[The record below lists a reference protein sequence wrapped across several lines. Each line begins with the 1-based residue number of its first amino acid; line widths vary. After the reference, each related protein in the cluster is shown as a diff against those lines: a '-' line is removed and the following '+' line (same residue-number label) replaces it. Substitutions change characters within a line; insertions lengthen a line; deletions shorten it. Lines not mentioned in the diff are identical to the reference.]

1 MSITTT
7 VSKFV
12 HTLFGEQVKANKEF
26 ILSVFKKHPDANFT
40 AQDIATTYKLNRV
53 HVSCRLSELYREGLI
68 HPIGVDVKA
77 NKTRYSKFKLTPYY
91 QIAFVKHDVLVHDY
105 KIWLSKSKKF
115 EALMDIELF
124 NKLQSINEQSNTP

>member
-12 HTLFGEQVKANKEF
+12 HTLFGEQVKANKDF
-26 ILSVFKKHPDANFT
+26 ILSVFKQYPDANFT

-68 HPIGVDVKA
+68 HPIGVDIKA
-77 NKTRYSKFKLTPYY
+77 NKTRYSKFKLTSYY
-91 QIAFVKHDVLVHDY
+91 QIEFVKHNVLMHDF
-105 KIWLSKSKKF
+105 KIWVNKSEKF
-115 EALMDIELF
+115 KNLIDSDIF
-124 NKLQSINEQSNTP
+124 DKLRAMI

>member
-7 VSKFV
+7 VSKIV

-26 ILSVFKKHPDANFT
+26 ILSVFKQYPDANFT

-68 HPIGVDVKA
+68 HPIGVDIKA
-77 NKTRYSKFKLTPYY
+77 NKTRYSKFKLTSYY
-91 QIAFVKHDVLVHDY
+91 QIEFVKHNVLMHDF
-105 KIWLSKSKKF
+105 KIWVSKSKKF
-115 EALMDIELF
+115 EALLETEIF
-124 NKLQSINEQSNTP
+124 NKLQSIK

>member
-1 MSITTT
+1 MSITTH

-68 HPIGVDVKA
+68 HPIGVDIKA

-91 QIAFVKHDVLVHDY
+91 RIEFVKHDVLMHDF
-105 KIWLSKSKKF
+105 KIWVNKSEKF
-115 EALMDIELF
+115 KNLIDSDIF
-124 NKLQSINEQSNTP
+124 DKLRAMI

>member
-7 VSKFV
+7 VSNFV

-68 HPIGVDVKA
+68 HPIGVDIKA

-91 QIAFVKHDVLVHDY
+91 RIEFVKHDVLMHDF
-105 KIWLSKSKKF
+105 KIWVNKSEKF
-115 EALMDIELF
+115 KNLIDSDIF
-124 NKLQSINEQSNTP
+124 DKLRAMI

>member
-68 HPIGVDVKA
+68 HPIGVDIKA

-91 QIAFVKHDVLVHDY
+91 QIEFVKHDVLMHDF
-105 KIWLSKSKKF
+105 KIWVNKSEKF
-115 EALMDIELF
+115 KNLIDSDIF
-124 NKLQSINEQSNTP
+124 DKLRAMI

>member
-12 HTLFGEQVKANKEF
+12 HTIFGEQVKANKEF

-68 HPIGVDVKA
+68 HPIGVDIKA

-91 QIAFVKHDVLVHDY
+91 RIEFVKHDVLMHDF
-105 KIWLSKSKKF
+105 KIWVNKSEKF
-115 EALMDIELF
+115 KNLIDSDIF
-124 NKLQSINEQSNTP
+124 DKLRAMV

>member
-7 VSKFV
+7 VSKLV

-68 HPIGVDVKA
+68 HPIGVDIKA

-91 QIAFVKHDVLVHDY
+91 QIEFVKHDVLMHDF
-105 KIWLSKSKKF
+105 KIWVNKSEKF
-115 EALMDIELF
+115 KNLIDSDIF
-124 NKLQSINEQSNTP
+124 DKLQSIK

>member
-91 QIAFVKHDVLVHDY
+91 QIAFVKHDVLMHDF
-105 KIWLSKSKKF
+105 KIWVNKSEKF
-115 EALMDIELF
+115 KNLIDSDIF
-124 NKLQSINEQSNTP
+124 DKLRAMI